1 MNFKIIVSITIA
13 IAVIGS
19 LGLYFAV
26 MPSSTPPITPY
37 TVPPTV
43 FDTKSIPRDDSQE
56 IKKFSSY
63 DEIRK
68 FLQDAQM
75 TSMQQYHTREGEM
88 MLGRTVFPTPWNSGE
103 QVAMLQNSDQNS
115 APRPDMAPVE
125 SPSSGYDAGIPTYST
140 TNIQVKNVDEPD
152 YIKNDEKYAYIVSGD
167 KLTII
172 DAYPAETA
180 KIILK
185 IGLDIPQGQSLQN
198 IFLNK
203 NLLTIFYQDNQE
215 MDYIQEYGFAPSKIY
230 TPLTHITILDVS
242 NKESP
247 KIAKDYSVNGYYN
260 SARMIGGIVYL
271 VTVNDV
277 NIPRPIIPLVR
288 EQNTIL
294 VDPPVYYFDNPDQY
308 YNFNTVTAIDIFN
321 NKINAETFLMSN
333 AGTIYVSNDNIYITY
348 QKNMPYNYYQSLEKD
363 RFFDAILPSLPQDI
377 QEKIKTVISDGTTP
391 QQEKWNRVSDLLQ
404 DAYNRLS
411 SSDRSKLF
419 QKIQNAI
426 SDYDAKLQEQ
436 TLRTVIHKIAING
449 ISLEYVAKAE
459 VHGRLLNQFSMDE
472 SEDRFRIATT
482 SEYYNQY
489 KTVQFNNVYVLDES
503 LNQVGKLEKIAEDET
518 IYSARFMGD
527 RLYLVTFKR
536 IDPFFVIDLSTDIP
550 KILGALKIPG
560 YSNYLHPYDAN
571 HIIGIGKETKDNQYG
586 GTEILGVKVA
596 LFDVTDVSNPKVI
609 DVKTIGKQGTDS
621 EVLSDHKA
629 LLFDKEKNILSIPII
644 EQGETTYN
652 SDARY
657 YENRVWRG
665 FYVFGINPSDG
676 LVLKGTISHSNST
689 GYDYS
694 MPSRSFYIGDT
705 LYTVSSNLIKM
716 NDIYDLHAINELRLR
731 DTAKIVQYVK

>member
-1 MNFKIIVSITIA
+1 MNFKIISVMAALS
-13 IAVIGS
+13 VVGS
-19 LGLYFAV
+19 LGLYFAL
-26 MPSSTPPITPY
+26 STLGTTDTPY
-37 TVPPTV
+37 AVPPTI
-43 FDTKSIPRDDSQE
+43 FDTKPISLDDSQE

-63 DEIRK
+63 DEISK

-75 TSMQQYHTREGEM
+75 TGIQQYTMREG
-88 MLGRTVFPTPWNSGE
+88 GFQDGTVFPSPWNSGKN
-103 QVAMLQNSDQNS
+103 VATSDQF
-115 APRPDMAPVE
+115 APRPDIPME
-125 SPSSGYDAGIPTYST
+125 SPPSGYDAEMPTHST
-140 TNIQVKNVDEPD
+140 TNVQVKDVDEPD

-180 KIILK
+180 KIVLK
-185 IGLDIPQGQSLQN
+185 VGLDIPQGQSLQN

-203 NLLTIFYQDNQE
+203 NLLTIFYHGSQE

-242 NKESP
+242 DKENP
-247 KIAKDYSVNGYYN
+247 EIVKDYSVNGYYT
-260 SARMIGGIVYL
+260 SARMIGGVVYI
-271 VTVNDV
+271 VTVNDA
-277 NIPRPIIPLVR
+277 NIPRPIIPMVR
-288 EQNTIL
+288 EQDTVLIS
-294 VDPPVYYFDNPDQY
+294 PPIYYFDNPDQY

-321 NKINAETFLMSN
+321 NKINAETFLMSS
-333 AGTIYVSNDNIYITY
+333 AGTVYVSNDNIYITY
-348 QKNMPYNYYQSLEKD
+348 QKNTPYHYYQDMEKD
-363 RFFDAILPSLPQDI
+363 RFFNAILPSLPQDI
-377 QEKIKTVISDGTTP
+377 QEKIKAVISDVTIP

-404 DAYNRLS
+404 DAYNGLS
-411 SSDRSKLF
+411 SSDRSKMF
-419 QKIQNAI
+419 QKIQDAIYDYDTKLQQQMLKTVVHKISI
-426 SDYDAKLQEQ
+426 SD
-436 TLRTVIHKIAING
+436 
-449 ISLEYVAKAE
+449 ISLKYVAKGE
-459 VHGRLLNQFSMDE
+459 VPGRLLNQFSMDE
-472 SEDRFRIATT
+472 SGDRFRIATT

-518 IYSARFMGD
+518 IYSARFMDD

-536 IDPFFVIDLSTDIP
+536 IDPFFVIDLSNDTP
-550 KILGALKIPG
+550 KVLGELKIPG

-596 LFDVTDVSNPKVI
+596 LFDVTNVSNPKVI
-609 DVKTIGKQGTDS
+609 DVKTIGKQGADS

-629 LLFDKEKNILSIPII
+629 LLFDKEKNILSIPIT
-644 EQGETTYN
+644 EQGEMYTM
-652 SDARY
+652 DARY
-657 YENRVWRG
+657 YETRVWRG

-676 LVLKGTISHSNST
+676 ITLKGMISHSNGT

-716 NDIYDLHAINELRLR
+716 NDLSDLHEINELKLR

>member
-1 MNFKIIVSITIA
+1 MVA
-13 IAVIGS
+13 IAVVGS
-19 LGLYFAV
+19 LGFYFII
-26 MPSSTPPITPY
+26 MPSDTYITPY
-37 TVPPTV
+37 TVPTTV
-43 FDTKSIPRDDSQE
+43 FDTKPIQVEDSQE

-63 DEIRK
+63 DELKK
-68 FLQDAQM
+68 FLQSAQM
-75 TSMQQYHTREGEM
+75 ISMQQYPTHGAIT
-88 MLGRTVFPTPWNSGE
+88 LDRTAFPSPWNSGE
-103 QVAMLQNSDQNS
+103 EIITALQDSDQNS
-115 APRPDMAPVE
+115 APRPDSVPMELP
-125 SPSSGYDAGIPTYST
+125 PPGQDAGIPAYST
-140 TNIQVKNVDEPD
+140 TNVQVKDVDEPD

-203 NLLTIFYQDNQE
+203 NLLTVFYQDNQE

-247 KIAKDYSVNGYYN
+247 KIVKDYSVNGYYS

-288 EQNTIL
+288 EQNTVL

-348 QKNMPYNYYQSLEKD
+348 QKNMPYNYYQSMEKD
-363 RFFDAILPSLPQDI
+363 RFFNAILPSLPQDI
-377 QEKIKTVISDGTTP
+377 QEKIKTIISDGVIP
-391 QQEKWNRVSDLLQ
+391 QQEKWNRVSNLLQ
-404 DAYNRLS
+404 NAYNRLS
-411 SSDRSKLF
+411 TSERSELF
-419 QKIQNAI
+419 QKIQSAI
-426 SDYDAKLQEQ
+426 SDYDSRLQEQ
-436 TLRTVIHKIAING
+436 TLRTVVHKISISD
-449 ISLEYVAKAE
+449 ISLKYIAKAE
-459 VHGRLLNQFSMDE
+459 VPGRLLNQFSMDE
-472 SEDRFRIATT
+472 SGNRFRIATT

-527 RLYLVTFKR
+527 RLYMVTFKR

-550 KILGALKIPG
+550 KVLGALKIPG
-560 YSNYLHPYDAN
+560 YSNYLHPYDTN
-571 HIIGIGKETKDNQYG
+571 HIIGIGKETRDNQYG

-621 EVLSDHKA
+621 EALADHKA
-629 LLFDKEKNILSIPII
+629 LLFDKEKNVLSIPIM
-644 EQGETTYN
+644 EQGETIYN
-652 SDARY
+652 SDVRY
-657 YENRVWRG
+657 YESRVWRG

-676 LVLKGTISHSNST
+676 ITLKGTVIHSNST
-689 GYDYS
+689 GYDHS
-694 MPSRSFYIGDT
+694 MPSRSFYIGNT

-716 NDIYDLHAINELRLR
+716 NDLSDLHAINELRLR
-731 DTAKIVQYVK
+731 DTSKIVQYIK

>member
-1 MNFKIIVSITIA
+1 MA
-13 IAVIGS
+13 IAVVGS
-19 LGLYFAV
+19 LGLYFTL
-26 MPSSTPPITPY
+26 MPSNTSFTPY
-37 TVPPTV
+37 VVPTTV
-43 FDTKSIPRDDSQE
+43 FDTKSISLDNSQE

-63 DEIRK
+63 DELKK

-75 TSMQQYHTREGEM
+75 TSIQQYPTHGGSIT
-88 MLGRTVFPTPWNSGE
+88 LDRTVFPTPWNSGE
-103 QVAMLQNSDQNS
+103 QITTALSDPDQNS
-115 APRPDMAPVE
+115 APRPESAPTE
-125 SPSSGYDAGIPTYST
+125 ITSDYGAGTPSYST
-140 TNIQVKNVDEPD
+140 TNVQVKNVDEPD

-185 IGLDIPQGQSLQN
+185 VGLDIPQGYGLQN

-247 KIAKDYSVNGYYN
+247 KIVKDYSVNGYYN
-260 SARMIGGIVYL
+260 SARMIGGMVYL

-288 EQNTIL
+288 EQNTVL
-294 VDPPVYYFDNPDQY
+294 VNPPVYYFENPDQY

-333 AGTIYVSNDNIYITY
+333 AGTVYVSNDNIYITY
-348 QKNMPYNYYQSLEKD
+348 QKNMPYNYYQNLEKD
-363 RFFDAILPSLPQDI
+363 RFFNAILPSLPQDI
-377 QEKIKTVISDGTTP
+377 QDEIKTVISDTATP
-391 QQEKWNRVSDLLQ
+391 QQEKWNKVSDLLQ

-419 QKIQNAI
+419 QKIQTAI
-426 SDYDAKLQEQ
+426 SEYDSKVQEQ
-436 TLRTVIHKIAING
+436 TLKTVVHKISIND
-449 ISLEYVAKAE
+449 ISLKYVAKTE
-459 VHGRLLNQFSMDE
+459 VPGRLLNQFSMDE
-472 SEDRFRIATT
+472 SGNRFRIATT

-518 IYSARFMGD
+518 IYSARFMGE

-536 IDPFFVIDLSTDIP
+536 IDPFFVIDLSTDVP
-550 KILGALKIPG
+550 KVLGALKIPG

-621 EVLSDHKA
+621 EILSDHKA
-629 LLFDKEKNILSIPII
+629 LLFDKEKNILSIPIT
-644 EQGETTYN
+644 EQGETVYN
-652 SDARY
+652 SDVKY

-676 LVLKGTISHSNST
+676 ITLKGKITHSNST

-716 NDIYDLHAINELRLR
+716 NDVSDLHPINELRLR
-731 DTAKIVQYVK
+731 DTSKIVQYVK

>member
-1 MNFKIIVSITIA
+1 LNFKIIIGVIA
-13 IAVIGS
+13 ALAVVGS
-19 LGLYFAV
+19 LGLYFAL
-26 MPSSTPPITPY
+26 STSGTTGTPY

-43 FDTKSIPRDDSQE
+43 FDTTPISLDNSQE

-75 TSMQQYHTREGEM
+75 TSVQQYTMREGET
-88 MLGRTVFPTPWNSGE
+88 LDGTVFPSPWNSGKN
-103 QVAMLQNSDQNS
+103 VAISDQF
-115 APRPDMAPVE
+115 APRPGMPME
-125 SPSSGYDAGIPTYST
+125 SPPSGYDAEMPAHST
-140 TNIQVKNVDEPD
+140 TNVQVKDVDEPD

-180 KIILK
+180 KIVLK
-185 IGLDIPQGQSLQN
+185 VGLDIPQGQSLQN

-203 NLLTIFYQDNQE
+203 NLLTVFYQGNQE

-242 NKESP
+242 DKESP
-247 KIAKDYSVNGYYN
+247 KIVKDYSVNGYYT
-260 SARMIGGIVYL
+260 SARMIGNVVYI
-271 VTVNDV
+271 VTVNDAS
-277 NIPRPIIPLVR
+277 IPRPIIPMVR
-288 EQNTIL
+288 EQGTVLIS
-294 VDPPVYYFDNPDQY
+294 PPIYYFDNPDQY

-333 AGTIYVSNDNIYITY
+333 AGTVYVSNDNIYITY
-348 QKNMPYNYYQSLEKD
+348 QKNMPYNYYQSMEKD
-363 RFFDAILPSLPQDI
+363 RFFNAILPSLPQDI
-377 QEKIKTVISDGTTP
+377 QEKIKVVISDVTIP

-404 DAYNRLS
+404 DAYNGLS
-411 SSDRSKLF
+411 SSDRSKMF
-419 QKIQNAI
+419 QKIQDAIYDYDTQLQQQMLKTVVHKISI
-426 SDYDAKLQEQ
+426 SD
-436 TLRTVIHKIAING
+436 
-449 ISLEYVAKAE
+449 ISLKYVAKGE
-459 VHGRLLNQFSMDE
+459 VPGRLLNQFSMDE
-472 SEDRFRIATT
+472 SGDRFRIATT

-518 IYSARFMGD
+518 IYSARFMDD

-536 IDPFFVIDLSTDIP
+536 IDPFFVIDLSNDTP
-550 KILGALKIPG
+550 KVLGELKIPG

-596 LFDVTDVSNPKVI
+596 LFDVTNVSNPKVI

-629 LLFDKEKNILSIPII
+629 LLFDKEKNILSIPIT
-644 EQGETTYN
+644 EQGEMYT

-657 YENRVWRG
+657 YESRMWRG
-665 FYVFGINPSDG
+665 FYVFGIDPSDG
-676 LVLKGTISHSNST
+676 ITLKGMISHSNGT

-716 NDIYDLHAINELRLR
+716 NDLSDLREINELKLR
-731 DTAKIVQYVK
+731 DTSKIVQYVK